1 MPKVTQQHMDA
12 RRKQILDAARR
23 CFLRDGFH
31 STSMQD
37 LFAEAQLSAGAV
49 YRYFTSKDE
58 MILAIAED
66 NMRDV
71 LDITLAVAENQQGR
85 SMGEVM
91 AELLDVIRV
100 KSVEEDVAGLAVLV
114 WGEAMRNRSLAQ
126 GMDHF
131 MGRIRANLITLVR
144 EHQENGGLPVDVSAE
159 AIASTMLSILPGYIL
174 QVALLDPAVVAEVP
188 DAVRA
193 LWPGPTAGG
202 R

>member
-12 RRKQILDAARR
+12 RREQILGAARR

-37 LFAEAQLSAGAV
+37 LFAEAGLSAGAV
-49 YRYFTSKDE
+49 YRHFTSKDE
-58 MILAIAED
+58 MILAIAEE

-71 LDITLAVAENQQGR
+71 LDITLAVATNRQGQ
-85 SMGEVM
+85 SMGAVM

-100 KSVEEDVAGLAVLV
+100 KSAEEGVAALAVLV
-114 WGEAMRNRSLAQ
+114 WGEAVRDRSLA
-126 GMDHF
+126 GKLDHLV
-131 MGRIRANLITLVR
+131 GRIRANLVTLVR
-144 EHQENGGLPVDVSAE
+144 DQQKRGALPTNVTAE
-159 AIASTMLSILPGYIL
+159 AIASTMLSVLPGYIL
-174 QVALLDPAVVAEVP
+174 QVALLDPAAVAEVP

-193 LWPGPTAGG
+193 LWPESAGE

>member
-58 MILAIAED
+58 MILAIAEE

-71 LDITLAVAENQQGR
+71 LDITVAVATNRQGR

-100 KSVEEDVAGLAVLV
+100 KAVEEDVAGLAVLV
-114 WGEAMRNRSLAQ
+114 WGEAMRNRSLAHELDQ
-126 GMDHF
+126 L
-131 MGRIRANLITLVR
+131 MGGIRANLVTLVR
-144 EHQENGGLPVDVSAE
+144 EHQEDGGLPTNVTAE
-159 AIASTMLSILPGYIL
+159 AIASTMLSVLPGYIL
-174 QVALLDPAVVAEVP
+174 QVALFDPAVVAEVP
-188 DAVRA
+188 EAVRA
-193 LWPGPTAGG
+193 LWPAPAGE

>member
-37 LFAEAQLSAGAV
+37 LFAESGLSAGAV
-49 YRYFTSKDE
+49 YRHFTSKDE
-58 MILAIAED
+58 MILAIAEE

-71 LDITLAVAENQQGR
+71 LDITVAVAANRRGR
-85 SMGEVM
+85 SMGAVM

-100 KSVEEDVAGLAVLV
+100 KSAEEGVAGLAVLV
-114 WGEAMRNRSLAQ
+114 WGEAMRNRSLARKLDDLMG
-126 GMDHF
+126 GM
-131 MGRIRANLITLVR
+131 RANLVTLVR
-144 EHQENGGLPVDVSAE
+144 DHQERGGLPANATAE
-159 AIASTMLSILPGYIL
+159 GIASTMLSVLPGYIL

-193 LWPGPTAGG
+193 LWPGPAGE

>member
-12 RRKQILDAARR
+12 RREQILAAARR

-37 LFAEAQLSAGAV
+37 LFAESGLSAGAV
-49 YRYFTSKDE
+49 YRHFTSKDE
-58 MILAIAED
+58 MILAIAEE

-71 LDITLAVAENQQGR
+71 LDITLAVATNRQGQ
-85 SMGEVM
+85 SMGAVM

-100 KSVEEDVAGLAVLV
+100 KSAEEGVATLAVLV
-114 WGEAMRNRSLAQ
+114 WGEAMRNRSLA
-126 GMDHF
+126 GKLDHLI
-131 MGRIRANLITLVR
+131 GRIRANLVTLV
-144 EHQENGGLPVDVSAE
+144 HDQQKKGALPTNVTAE
-159 AIASTMLSILPGYIL
+159 AIASTMLSVLPGYIL
-174 QVALLDPAVVAEVP
+174 QVALLDPAAVAEVP

-193 LWPGPTAGG
+193 LWPESAGE

>member
-12 RRKQILDAARR
+12 RREQILGAARR

-37 LFAEAQLSAGAV
+37 LFAESGLSAGAV

-58 MILAIAED
+58 MILAIAEE

-71 LDITLAVAENQQGR
+71 LDITLAVATDGQGQ
-85 SMGEVM
+85 SMGAVM

-100 KSVEEDVAGLAVLV
+100 KSAEEDVAALAVLV
-114 WGEAMRNRSLAQ
+114 WGEAMRDRSLAGKLDQ
-126 GMDHF
+126 LI
-131 MGRIRANLITLVR
+131 GRIRANLVTLVR
-144 EHQENGGLPVDVSAE
+144 EQQKRGALPANVTAE
-159 AIASTMLSILPGYIL
+159 AIASTMLSVLPGYIL
-174 QVALLDPAVVAEVP
+174 QVALLDPAAVAEVP

-193 LWPGPTAGG
+193 LWPESAGK

>member
-37 LFAEAQLSAGAV
+37 LFAESGLSAGAV

-58 MILAIAED
+58 MILAIAEE

-71 LDITLAVAENQQGR
+71 LDITVAVAVSRQGQ

-100 KSVEEDVAGLAVLV
+100 KSAEEDVAGLAVLV
-114 WGEAMRNRSLAQ
+114 WGEAMRNRSLADKL
-126 GMDHF
+126 DHL
-131 MGRIRANLITLVR
+131 MGGIRANLVTLVR
-144 EHQENGGLPVDVSAE
+144 ENQERGGLPMSATAE
-159 AIASTMLSILPGYIL
+159 GIAATMLSVLPGYLL

-193 LWPGPTAGG
+193 LWPGPVGE

>member
-12 RRKQILDAARR
+12 RRAQILDAARR

-37 LFAEAQLSAGAV
+37 LFAEAGLSAGAV
-49 YRYFTSKDE
+49 YRHFTSKDE
-58 MILAIAED
+58 MILAIAEE

-71 LDITLAVAENQQGR
+71 LDITLAVATNRQHR

-100 KSVEEDVAGLAVLV
+100 KSVEEGVAGLAVLV
-114 WGEAMRNRSLAQ
+114 WGEAMRNRSLARKL
-126 GMDHF
+126 DDLLA
-131 MGRIRANLITLVR
+131 RIRANLITVVR
-144 EHQENGGLPVDVSAE
+144 DHQERGSLPTNVTAE
-159 AIASTMLSILPGYIL
+159 AIASTMLSVLPGYIL

-193 LWPGPTAGG
+193 LWPGPTGE

>member
-58 MILAIAED
+58 VILAIAED

-71 LDITLAVAENQQGR
+71 LDITLAVAANQQGR

-100 KSVEEDVAGLAVLV
+100 KSIEEDVAGLAVLV

-144 EHQENGGLPVDVSAE
+144 EHQENGVLPVNVTAE

-193 LWPGPTAGG
+193 LWPAPAGG

>member
-12 RRKQILDAARR
+12 RREQILAAARR

-37 LFAEAQLSAGAV
+37 LFAESGLSAGAV
-49 YRYFTSKDE
+49 YRHFTSKDE
-58 MILAIAED
+58 MILAIAEE

-71 LDITLAVAENQQGR
+71 LDITLAVATNRQGQ
-85 SMGEVM
+85 SMGAVM

-100 KSVEEDVAGLAVLV
+100 KSAEEGVAALAVLV
-114 WGEAMRNRSLAQ
+114 WGEGMRNRSLA
-126 GMDHF
+126 GKLDHLI
-131 MGRIRANLITLVR
+131 GRIRANLVTLV
-144 EHQENGGLPVDVSAE
+144 HDQQKKGALTTNVTAE
-159 AIASTMLSILPGYIL
+159 AIASTMLSVLPGYIL
-174 QVALLDPAVVAEVP
+174 QVALLEPAAVAEVP

-193 LWPGPTAGG
+193 LWPESAGE

>member
-37 LFAEAQLSAGAV
+37 LFAESGLSAGAV
-49 YRYFTSKDE
+49 YRHFTSKDE
-58 MILAIAED
+58 MILAIAEE

-71 LDITLAVAENQQGR
+71 LDITVAVAVSRQGR
-85 SMGEVM
+85 SLGEVM
-91 AELLDVIRV
+91 AELLDVIRA
-100 KSVEEDVAGLAVLV
+100 KTAEEGVAGLAVLV
-114 WGEAMRNRSLAQ
+114 WGEAMRNRSLADKL
-126 GMDHF
+126 DHL
-131 MGRIRANLITLVR
+131 MGGIRAILVTLVR
-144 EHQENGGLPVDVSAE
+144 ENQERGGLPASATAE
-159 AIASTMLSILPGYIL
+159 GIAATMLSVLPGYIL
-174 QVALLDPAVVAEVP
+174 QVALLDPAAVVEVP

-193 LWPGPTAGG
+193 LWPGAADE

>member
-12 RRKQILDAARR
+12 RREQILAAARR

-37 LFAEAQLSAGAV
+37 LFAESGLSAGAV
-49 YRYFTSKDE
+49 YRHFTSKDE
-58 MILAIAED
+58 MILAIAEE

-71 LDITLAVAENQQGR
+71 LDITLAVATNRQGQ
-85 SMGEVM
+85 SMGAVM

-100 KSVEEDVAGLAVLV
+100 KSAEEGVAALAVLV
-114 WGEAMRNRSLAQ
+114 WGEAMRNRSLADKL
-126 GMDHF
+126 DHLV
-131 MGRIRANLITLVR
+131 GRIRANLVTLVR
-144 EHQENGGLPVDVSAE
+144 EQQKRGALPTNVTAE
-159 AIASTMLSILPGYIL
+159 AIASTMLSVLPGYIL
-174 QVALLDPAVVAEVP
+174 QVALLEPAAVAEVP

-193 LWPGPTAGG
+193 LWPESAGE